1 MIKKF
6 CARRV
11 LSVLICAVL
20 LAGSVLPLA
29 MPAHAEN
36 TVFITD
42 IELAFGSAEADKLE
56 ASGWS
61 VMMVGLNVT
70 SNTDKQVYIAYKTDG
85 GSPVTN
91 VLLAKDFGSSLKGKD
106 GCSYTRAGDTDV
118 DAGIG
123 GGTGCL
129 YFTREKAAGEPLVAL
144 QVLRST
150 SKALYTITNDGA
162 ELVKTASG
170 VPADF
175 ERANKKAVLYLAM
188 IRDGMV
194 KPYVSDVGVV
204 TDTDKWNA
212 VYTACERGYNYYV
225 DGDMDENA
233 GTYTL
238 LVYNRTADVKKAVTN
253 ITAVSEESVKAM
265 EKEAAAQDLDGS
277 SIKISNIDYSRI
289 SKKPIAAKTSYY
301 LYVTK
306 STKAGNA
313 VSMLTAQRIEEPQN
327 ILFGTWIDSYY
338 SAEGVTDAHLYSVNE
353 SLFSKLR
360 DDLTVL
366 TQVPVKFLDNAP
378 ASQKT
383 GTATSV
389 STAAAP
395 ETTTQA
401 VTQGTVSEENP
412 ANAEEAG
419 EPASEPT
426 TEQTTQATSAL
437 TTEPTTEEEK
447 ENKIIG
453 ITMLT
458 KKEGLPESVLQILGL
473 NENIISSEEDDRRS
487 ERENKF
493 GASVFT
499 EHGGLAFAIGSAVIV
514 AAGISAFVL
523 YRKKKGAE

>member
-85 GSPVTN
+85 GSPITN
-91 VLLAKDFGSSLKGKD
+91 LILANDAGNSVKGKD
-106 GCSYTRAGDTDV
+106 GCTYTRAGQTDV
-118 DAGIG
+118 DEGIG
-123 GGTGCL
+123 GGTGCV
-129 YFTREKAAGEPLVAL
+129 YFTRDKNAGEPLVAL

-170 VPADF
+170 IPADL
-175 ERANKKAVLYLAM
+175 ESANKKAVLYLAM
-188 IRDGMV
+188 IRDGIV
-194 KPYVSDVGVV
+194 KPYISQVGVV
-204 TDTDKWNA
+204 TDKDKWNA

-225 DGDMDENA
+225 DGDMDSEN

-238 LVYNRTADVKKAVTN
+238 LVYKRTADVKKAITN
-253 ITAVSEESVKAM
+253 LTAVSEESVKAM
-265 EKEAAAQDLDGS
+265 EKEAASQGLNGS
-277 SIKISNIDYSRI
+277 SIKISNTNYTRV
-289 SKKPIAAKTSYY
+289 SKNPIAAKNPYY
-301 LYVTK
+301 LYATK
-306 STKAGNA
+306 NKKAGNA
-313 VSMLTAQRIEEPQN
+313 VSMLTFQKLEEPQN

-353 SLFSKLR
+353 ALFASLR

-366 TQVPVKFLDNAP
+366 TQVPVKFLDSAP

-473 NENIISSEEDDRRS
+473 NENIISSDEDDRRS

-514 AAGISAFVL
+514 AAGISAFVF

>member
-85 GSPVTN
+85 SSPITN
-91 VLLAKDFGSSLKGKD
+91 LILANDAGNSVKGKD
-106 GCSYTRAGDTDV
+106 GCTYTRAGQTDV
-118 DAGIG
+118 DEGIG
-123 GGTGCL
+123 GGTGCV
-129 YFTREKAAGEPLVAL
+129 YFTRDKNAGEPLVAL

-204 TDTDKWNA
+204 TDKDKWNA

-238 LVYNRTADVKKAVTN
+238 LVYKRTADVKKAITN
-253 ITAVSEESVKAM
+253 LTAVFEESVKAM
-265 EKEAAAQDLDGS
+265 EKEAASQGLNGS
-277 SIKISNIDYSRI
+277 SIKISNTDYTRV
-289 SKKPIAAKTSYY
+289 SKNPIAAKNPYY
-301 LYVTK
+301 LYATK
-306 STKAGNA
+306 NKKAGNA
-313 VSMLTAQRIEEPQN
+313 VSMLTFQKLEETQN

-383 GTATSV
+383 QTTTSITTTV
-389 STAAAP
+389 P

-401 VTQGTVSEENP
+401 VTQEVGSEDTT
-412 ANAEEAG
+412 ANAESVS

-473 NENIISSEEDDRRS
+473 NENIISSDEDDRRS

-523 YRKKKGAE
+523 YKKRKEQSK

>member
-1 MIKKF
+1 MNIKLF
-6 CARRV
+6 SRRV
-11 LSVLICAVL
+11 LSALMCAVIM
-20 LAGSVLPLA
+20 AGMLISFAVFS
-29 MPAHAEN
+29 HAQN

-42 IELAFGSAEADKLE
+42 IKLAYGSDEADKLE
-56 ASGWS
+56 LSGWS
-61 VMMVGLNVT
+61 VMMVGLNVS

-85 GSPVTN
+85 SSPVTN
-91 VLLAKDFGSSLKGKD
+91 VLLAKDSGSSLKGKD

-129 YFTREKAAGEPLVAL
+129 YFTREKSAGEPLVAL

-170 VPADF
+170 IPADL
-175 ERANKKAVLYLAM
+175 ESANKKAVLYLAM
-188 IRDGMV
+188 IRDGIV
-194 KPYVSDVGVV
+194 KPYISQVGVV
-204 TDTDKWNA
+204 TDKDKWNA

-225 DGDMDENA
+225 DGDMDSEN

-238 LVYNRTADVKKAVTN
+238 LVYKRTADVKKAITN
-253 ITAVSEESVKAM
+253 LTAVSEESVKAM
-265 EKEAAAQDLDGS
+265 EKEAASQGLNGS
-277 SIKISNIDYSRI
+277 SIKISNTDYTRV
-289 SKKPIAAKTSYY
+289 SKNPIASKNPYY
-301 LYVTK
+301 LYATK
-306 STKAGNA
+306 NKKAGNA
-313 VSMLTAQRIEEPQN
+313 VSMLTFQKLEEPQN

-383 GTATSV
+383 QSTTSITTTV
-389 STAAAP
+389 P

-401 VTQGTVSEENP
+401 VTQEVGSEDTT
-412 ANAEEAG
+412 ANAESVS
-419 EPASEPT
+419 EPASETP

-437 TTEPTTEEEK
+437 TTEEK

-458 KKEGLPESVLQILGL
+458 AKEGLPESVLQILGL
-473 NENIISSEEDDRRS
+473 GENEAQSEEDDRRS
-487 ERENKF
+487 DRVNKF

-499 EHGGLAFAIGSAVIV
+499 FGGITAIV
-514 AAGISAFVL
+514 AGVVIAAGAVAGAVMINNK
-523 YRKKKGAE
+523 KKKGAN

>member
-85 GSPVTN
+85 GSPITN
-91 VLLAKDFGSSLKGKD
+91 LILANDAGNSVKGKD
-106 GCSYTRAGDTDV
+106 GCTYTRAGQTDV
-118 DAGIG
+118 DEGIG
-123 GGTGCL
+123 GGTGCV
-129 YFTREKAAGEPLVAL
+129 YFTRDKNAGEPLVAL

-170 VPADF
+170 IPADL
-175 ERANKKAVLYLAM
+175 ESANKKAVLYLAM
-188 IRDGMV
+188 IRDGIV
-194 KPYVSDVGVV
+194 KPYISQVGVV
-204 TDTDKWNA
+204 TDKDKWNA

-225 DGDMDENA
+225 DGDMDSVN

-353 SLFSKLR
+353 ALFASLR

-383 GTATSV
+383 QTTTSITTTV
-389 STAAAP
+389 P
-395 ETTTQA
+395 ETTAQA
-401 VTQGTVSEENP
+401 VTQEVGSEDTT
-412 ANAEEAG
+412 ANAESVS
-419 EPASEPT
+419 EPASETP

-473 NENIISSEEDDRRS
+473 NENIISSDEDDRRS

>member
-85 GSPVTN
+85 GSPITN
-91 VLLAKDFGSSLKGKD
+91 LILANDAGNSVKGKD
-106 GCSYTRAGDTDV
+106 GCTYTRAGQTDV
-118 DAGIG
+118 DEGIG
-123 GGTGCL
+123 GGTGCV
-129 YFTREKAAGEPLVAL
+129 YFTRDKNAGEPLVAL

-170 VPADF
+170 IPADL
-175 ERANKKAVLYLAM
+175 ESANKK
-188 IRDGMV
+188 GQ
-194 KPYVSDVGVV
+194 VGVV
-204 TDTDKWNA
+204 TDKDKWNA

-225 DGDMDENA
+225 DGDMDSVN

-353 SLFSKLR
+353 ALFASLR

-383 GTATSV
+383 QTTTSITTTV
-389 STAAAP
+389 P
-395 ETTTQA
+395 ETTAQA
-401 VTQGTVSEENP
+401 VTQEVGSEDTT
-412 ANAEEAG
+412 ANAESVS
-419 EPASEPT
+419 EPASETP

-473 NENIISSEEDDRRS
+473 NENIISSDEDDRRS

>member
-70 SNTDKQVYIAYKTDG
+70 PNTEKQVYIAYKTDG

-175 ERANKKAVLYLAM
+175 ERENKKAVLYLAM

-383 GTATSV
+383 QSTTSITTTV
-389 STAAAP
+389 P

-401 VTQGTVSEENP
+401 VTQEVGSEDTT
-412 ANAEEAG
+412 ANAESVS
-419 EPASEPT
+419 EPASETP

>member
-70 SNTDKQVYIAYKTDG
+70 SNADKQVYIAYKTDG

-188 IRDGMV
+188 IRDGIV
-194 KPYVSDVGVV
+194 KPYISQVGVV
-204 TDTDKWNA
+204 TDKDKWNA

-238 LVYNRTADVKKAVTN
+238 LVYNRTADVKKAITN
-253 ITAVSEESVKAM
+253 LTAVSEESVKAM
-265 EKEAAAQDLDGS
+265 EKEAASQGLNGS
-277 SIKISNIDYSRI
+277 SIKISNTDYTRV
-289 SKKPIAAKTSYY
+289 SKNPIAAKNPYY
-301 LYVTK
+301 LYATK
-306 STKAGNA
+306 NKKAGNA
-313 VSMLTAQRIEEPQN
+313 VSMLTFQKLEEPQN

-383 GTATSV
+383 ESTTSITTTV
-389 STAAAP
+389 P

-401 VTQGTVSEENP
+401 VTQEVGSEDTT
-412 ANAEEAG
+412 ANAESVS

-523 YRKKKGAE
+523 YKKRKEQSK